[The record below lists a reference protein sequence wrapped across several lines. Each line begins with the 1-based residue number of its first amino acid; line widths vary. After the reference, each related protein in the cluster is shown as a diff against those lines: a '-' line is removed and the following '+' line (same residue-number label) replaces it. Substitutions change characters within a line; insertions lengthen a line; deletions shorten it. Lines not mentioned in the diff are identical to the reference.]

1 MILDIIVAFYY
12 LPWISSYYFVGWIIS
27 LTLVSA
33 FSSFFARRVDFQDKN
48 RRTDRTVL
56 SESYHRFVTSRRG
69 LVVFIRL
76 YLLHCQS

>member
-1 MILDIIVAFYY
+1 MSTYAYMILDIIVASYY

-33 FSSFFARRVDFQDKN
+33 FSSFFARLVDFH
-48 RRTDRTVL
+48 
-56 SESYHRFVTSRRG
+56 ESYHRFVTSRRG